1 MKQQTARDFHIDN
14 IKGVLIF
21 LVVLGHMLGYL
32 QETHSAFATGVRTF
46 IYFFHMPGF
55 IFMSGYL
62 AKGFLT
68 KEYKA
73 EKLLSFAWL
82 YLLFKD
88 AIELVHFIFERPY
101 FETAHH
107 PAVWTL
113 IVLLFCGGFY
123 ELLSANG
130 YLAVLEIMVVSLLLT
145 FLFGTAFWADIIK
158 KLSRVSVRKLY
169 S

>member
-1 MKQQTARDFHIDN
+1 MKQQTERDFHIDN

-62 AKGFLT
+62 AKGFLQ
-68 KEYKA
+68 KQYKA

-107 PAVWTL
+107 PAVWAL
-113 IVLLFCGGFY
+113 IVLLFCGGIW
-123 ELLSANG
+123 LLSFAYSKSALFRKAFILG
-130 YLAVLEIMVVSLLLT
+130 VLIFSLLKINMLT
-145 FLFGTAFWADIIK
+145 VGAAPWYL
-158 KLSRVSVRKLY
+158 LSLI
-169 S
+169 

>member
-1 MKQQTARDFHIDN
+1 MPFGKKAVNRNET
-14 IKGVLIF
+14 GVIHHEAADSKRFSYRQHQGCSVF

-73 EKLLSFAWL
+73 GKAALLRMA
-82 YLLFKD
+82 
-88 AIELVHFIFERPY
+88 
-101 FETAHH
+101 
-107 PAVWTL
+107 
-113 IVLLFCGGFY
+113 
-123 ELLSANG
+123 LSSVQGCHRAG
-130 YLAVLEIMVVSLLLT
+130 
-145 FLFGTAFWADIIK
+145 AFH
-158 KLSRVSVRKLY
+158 L
-169 S
+169 

>member
-1 MKQQTARDFHIDN
+1 MKQESFIMKQQTARDFHIDN

-73 EKLLSFAWL
+73 E
-82 YLLFKD
+82 
-88 AIELVHFIFERPY
+88 
-101 FETAHH
+101 
-107 PAVWTL
+107 
-113 IVLLFCGGFY
+113 
-123 ELLSANG
+123 
-130 YLAVLEIMVVSLLLT
+130 
-145 FLFGTAFWADIIK
+145 
-158 KLSRVSVRKLY
+158 
-169 S
+169 